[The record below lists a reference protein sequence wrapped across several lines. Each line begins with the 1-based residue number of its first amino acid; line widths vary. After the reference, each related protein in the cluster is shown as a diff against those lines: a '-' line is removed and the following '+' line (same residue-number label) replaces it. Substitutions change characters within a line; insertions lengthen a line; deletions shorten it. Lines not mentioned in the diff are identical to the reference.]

1 MTLDQTKLAQPASAS
16 TMTLVDQDS
25 LVVGRGLDLGV
36 AVGKA
41 AYPRTRAPS
50 G

>member
-1 MTLDQTKLAQPASAS
+1 MTINPTQFAAQPAS
-16 TMTLVDQDS
+16 TMNFVDQDS
-25 LVVGRGLDLGV
+25 LVVGRGA
-36 AVGKA
+36 AVGKS